1 MQLFSRVTVLLAFT
15 ATPLAAV
22 AEPSSVPPPA
32 ARVGVAESVHVQP
45 RESTFDPNS
54 AEVDAVQKRIAI
66 FNAMQRLLDARLD
79 RKLHICRGC

>member
-1 MQLFSRVTVLLAFT
+1 MHLFSRVTVLLAFT

-22 AEPSSVPPPA
+22 AEASSVPPPA
-32 ARVGVAESVHVQP
+32 ARADVAESVHVQP
-45 RESTFDPNS
+45 RERTFDPNS
-54 AEVDAVQKRIAI
+54 AEVDAVQKRITI